1 MGFFARGTGTDLKRW
16 IYSACR
22 ACEDF
27 KCWLFWPLQ
36 ICARRFIRVVVNYSY
51 GLRPTEMSPRIE
63 VFVGTFSWLF
73 MMALIAA
80 TIAAMF
86 G

>member
-1 MGFFARGTGTDLKRW
+1 M
-16 IYSACR
+16 
-22 ACEDF
+22 
-27 KCWLFWPLQ
+27 PL
-36 ICARRFIRVVVNYSY
+36 VSY
-51 GLRPTEMSPRIE
+51 GLRTTEMSARFGL
-63 VFVGTFSWLF
+63 FVEMFSWLF

>member
-1 MGFFARGTGTDLKRW
+1 M
-16 IYSACR
+16 
-22 ACEDF
+22 
-27 KCWLFWPLQ
+27 Q
-36 ICARRFIRVVVNYSY
+36 ICARRFIRVVVSYSY

>member
-1 MGFFARGTGTDLKRW
+1 MLVVLAFQ
-16 IYSACR
+16 IYT
-22 ACEDF
+22 
-27 KCWLFWPLQ
+27 
-36 ICARRFIRVVVNYSY
+36 RRYIMAAVSVYSY
-51 GLRPTEMSPRIE
+51 GLRPTKMSPRIE
-63 VFVGTFSWLF
+63 LFLGTFSWLF

>member
-1 MGFFARGTGTDLKRW
+1 MLVVIAFQ
-16 IYSACR
+16 IYT
-22 ACEDF
+22 
-27 KCWLFWPLQ
+27 
-36 ICARRFIRVVVNYSY
+36 RRYIMAAVSVHY

-63 VFVGTFSWLF
+63 LFLGTFSWLF